1 MSFCQDYIEQHTFE
15 LLAAVD
21 AGMQF
26 FYDAKQKPDLIIGDF
41 DSVNQEALHYFEAQ
55 EGISWLRLI
64 PEKDDTDTEA
74 AVRTI
79 IRAGYTQIHI
89 LGGTGCRLDHVLG
102 NIQLL
107 GIGLEADVDIL
118 LVDAHNRIRMIKEDI
133 SIFRNEQYGHYVS
146 LLPFTPEVTGITL
159 HGMKYPLTDYT
170 MRCYMAIGISN
181 EIVEEEA
188 RIQIRDGVL
197 LVLETKD

>member
-170 MRCYMAIGISN
+170 MRCYMSIGISN